1 MLWFNGRF
9 ADEATSNA
17 TSAGA
22 LLGWG
27 VFTTI
32 GVWNAQPFAL
42 PQHLARLQHD
52 AAHCEIEYSI
62 DDETLDSALH
72 ELISRHKITR
82 GMARISITKRGD
94 GRWNTQSGSDVS
106 ILVRPIKDETVPA
119 KITTSPFRMHS
130 KRALCG
136 VKSTSYLD
144 YQLAWN
150 EAQSRG
156 FDEAILLNEQSS
168 VCEGAR
174 SNLFW
179 TRDGNLFTPSL
190 STGCLP
196 GIARALVLDWAR
208 EAKLKTHEIE
218 YSTEHLR
225 DADGVFLTSATTG
238 IRAVSAFGKS
248 RFSSN
253 ETIEVLQNRWRDAV
267 NYGNEP

>member
-190 STGCLP
+190 STGCCQES
-196 GIARALVLDWAR
+196 RALWFSIGR
-208 EAKLKTHEIE
+208 AKQSSKLTRS
-218 YSTEHLR
+218 STRPSICEMPTAFFSLLPR
-225 DADGVFLTSATTG
+225 LEFAPFPRLVKADSHRTKQSKFCKIVGAM
-238 IRAVSAFGKS
+238 R
-248 RFSSN
+248 
-253 ETIEVLQNRWRDAV
+253 
-267 NYGNEP
+267 